1 MYSEPREGKR
11 VRQLR
16 NPARRLYFGGNPC
29 QVIFRSLPV
38 LEIHEGSWN
47 NQSYD
52 IYGLL
57 TKCEVKIA
65 GYWPSSFSACLW
77 TEAEPRRICFILS
90 AHGAS
95 HIFDKVKLLSY
106 SKTSMQHPCRKN
118 GLPYLKI
125 NLRGIT
131 LGFILSSLLNLS
143 FVTGVH
149 AW

>member
-77 TEAEPRRICFILS
+77 TEAELTELAIYLI
-90 AHGAS
+90 
-95 HIFDKVKLLSY
+95 KWSY
-106 SKTSMQHPCRKN
+106 HLTRKHPCNTRANIIPCRKN

-131 LGFILSSLLNLS
+131 LGFILSSLLNLT